1 MKTRQLPAIEYNE
14 QFQSNTSGPEMV
26 EQTQSNTSQKVKFTT
41 LTFFEQIVSMSF
53 SNFLVMNSLC
63 IY

>member
-26 EQTQSNTSQKVKFTT
+26 EQTQSNTSQKVEFTAVA
-41 LTFFEQIVSMSF
+41 FFLKHIILISF
-53 SNFLVMNSLC
+53 
-63 IY
+63 